1 MALAA
6 RGYSPGCLDGALGYQ
21 TRAALRAFQASE
33 ALPITGGLD
42 PSTRERLR
50 LAAPPMTKYVV
61 TPNDLARLEP
71 PVRGWLA
78 RSEQPR
84 LDYATL
90 LELVAEQAHAHP
102 ALVRRLNPGLD
113 WTNAAPGTLVV
124 VPNVATSPPR
134 AGAAVIQIHL
144 GSRMLE
150 AFDAHGALLL
160 HCPCSIARNVEK
172 RPLGVLHVVAVVRNP
187 DYTFDPANF
196 PESAEARQLGHKL
209 RLPPGPRN
217 PVGTVWI
224 GLDRPGYG
232 IHGTPAPEN
241 IGRTE
246 SHGCFRLTN
255 WDAEALARLVTG
267 GLPVIVE
274 P

>member
-1 MALAA
+1 
-6 RGYSPGCLDGALGYQ
+6 
-21 TRAALRAFQASE
+21 
-33 ALPITGGLD
+33 
-42 PSTRERLR
+42 
-50 LAAPPMTKYVV
+50 MTKYVV

-124 VPNVATSPPR
+124 VPNVAASPPR

-172 RPLGVLHVVAVVRNP
+172 RPLGVLHVVAVVHNP